1 MKEIK
6 RIRLEKNRGWR
17 GLAELVCEDEERKV
31 VHKMIFSFSQPVWD
45 DLLQGYIVI
54 QDEDNYFILNFDN
67 TESLPKPTQQR
78 SVLIKSFLATVVN
91 ITAYPKNEEV
101 SPLTYDYSKI
111 YHFKKNRNNHT
122 TSSWN
127 CIRSKSNT
135 RNIGGVSMRIAKK
148 DIERLTYVE
157 KALSKRDDHLAKVVH
172 NVLHELNPEFIFIIQ
187 EEGCWDGE
195 LIHHTEVYA
204 SFGDALNSYK
214 NLVRVARSDIREW
227 ISEDQISESEQIDEE
242 AGTASFETY
251 ESGDFTRLHDTISII
266 KKEVI

>member
-6 RIRLEKNRGWR
+6 RIRINKNRGWR
-17 GLAELVCEDEERKV
+17 GLAELVCEDEERNV
-31 VHKMIFSFSQPVWD
+31 VHKMIFSFSQPVWN

-78 SVLIKSFLATVVN
+78 SVLIKSFLGTTVN
-91 ITAYPKNEEV
+91 ITAYPKNE
-101 SPLTYDYSKI
+101 PLDALILSDDYDRI

-122 TSSWN
+122 TSDWN
-127 CIRSKSNT
+127 CIRNT
-135 RNIGGVSMRIAKK
+135 CYSRDIGGVSMRIAKK

-172 NVLHELNPEFIFIIQ
+172 NVLHELNPEFVYVVA
-187 EEGCWDGE
+187 EEGSWDTN
-195 LIHHTEVYA
+195 HTEVYA
-204 SFGDALNSYK
+204 SFGDAVNSFK
-214 NLVRVARSDIREW
+214 NLARVARQDMLEW
-227 ISEDQISESEQIDEE
+227 TSEDSITQNEQIDEE
-242 AGTASFETY
+242 KQTASFEIY
-251 ESGDFTRLHDTISII
+251 EDENFTRLHDTISIT

>member
-6 RIRLEKNRGWR
+6 RIRINKNRGWR

-31 VHKMIFSFSQPVWD
+31 VHKMIFSFSQAVWD

-67 TESLPKPTQQR
+67 TENLPKPTQQR

-91 ITAYPKNEEV
+91 ITAYPKNEEI
-101 SPLTYDYSKI
+101 SPLTDDYDRI

-135 RNIGGVSMRIAKK
+135 RNI
-148 DIERLTYVE
+148 
-157 KALSKRDDHLAKVVH
+157 
-172 NVLHELNPEFIFIIQ
+172 
-187 EEGCWDGE
+187 
-195 LIHHTEVYA
+195 
-204 SFGDALNSYK
+204 
-214 NLVRVARSDIREW
+214 
-227 ISEDQISESEQIDEE
+227 
-242 AGTASFETY
+242 
-251 ESGDFTRLHDTISII
+251 
-266 KKEVI
+266 KEVMI